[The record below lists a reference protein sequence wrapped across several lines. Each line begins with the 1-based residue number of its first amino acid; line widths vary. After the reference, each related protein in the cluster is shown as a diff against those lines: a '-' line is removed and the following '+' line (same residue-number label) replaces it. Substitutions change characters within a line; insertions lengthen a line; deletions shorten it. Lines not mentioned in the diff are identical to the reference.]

1 LLIKRHAFKLVVR
14 VILNGDGSELNI
26 FFQGWQGIHAE
37 GGVWANLFGL
47 LLWPALFDGSV
58 PGAFVHPFH
67 TAPLD
72 LGTDGFYAAREAAI
86 EVRPALTKRLMCVSE
101 VLCRKGDL

>member
-1 LLIKRHAFKLVVR
+1 MRHACKLVVR
-14 VILNGDGSELNI
+14 VILNVDGLEFTVLL
-26 FFQGWQGIHAE
+26 QGWQGIHAE

-47 LLWPALFDGSV
+47 LLWPVLFDGSV

-67 TAPLD
+67 IAPLD

-86 EVRPALTKRLMCVSE
+86 EVNPALTQSLVCVSE